1 MKATLIRLTS
11 MAALVVTGLCQAK
24 PPEVPADWKTECVG
38 NFNISVPG
46 EVDIAL
52 LSPHSDPR
60 LDGAIFSY
68 NRGPSFSRLVNGG
81 VFHVSDEV
89 PYEFFLKKR
98 NEDVK
103 ELDKRLDGDFKYYDV
118 SRDDFFSST
127 FEDSESKSISSYRWV
142 ANRMYFH
149 EAIAQYN
156 FFSKDQVD
164 TFFSEFVENF
174 RPRGLYE
181 IPKEKGYCIPY
192 GFVKSAAPRNR
203 RKLAMSMVLKD
214 HPDVTIELQERGI
227 SPGTKD
233 RPSEKETIHK
243 FWKYD
248 AGGYAEKLQTL
259 GFPSFRSVKMG
270 GQKGLAVFVEIT
282 LPVKCVHGN
291 ERYTP
296 DETFERV
303 CFPPQVINY
312 GYMAEIKGEASAKE
326 DKPNLTL
333 LVRQESEYGPNGKPT
348 ISKDELRVMAETI
361 AASVTRR

>member
-11 MAALVVTGLCQAK
+11 LAAMVVAGLCQAK
-24 PPEVPADWKTECVG
+24 TPEVPADWKTECVG
-38 NFNISVPG
+38 YFNISVPG
-46 EVDIAL
+46 EVDIE
-52 LSPHSDPR
+52 LSPITH
-60 LDGAIFSY
+60 
-68 NRGPSFSRLVNGG
+68 GG
-81 VFHVSDEV
+81 RFEVSKVV
-89 PYEFFLKKR
+89 PYEYFLKKR
-98 NEDVK
+98 NEDIK
-103 ELDKRLDGDFKYYDV
+103 DLDKRMIAEGSTSGYVRHYDI

-127 FEDSESKSISSYRWV
+127 FEGPDRKSISSYRWA

-174 RPRGLYE
+174 RPRELYE

-192 GFVKSAAPRNR
+192 GFVKSAVPQHP
-203 RKLAMSMVLKD
+203 RKLSMSMVLKD
-214 HPDVTIELQERGI
+214 HPDVTIYLGERGI
-227 SPGTKD
+227 SPRIKD
-233 RPSEKETIHK
+233 LPSEKKTIRE
-243 FWKYD
+243 FWKYE

-282 LPVKCVHGN
+282 LPVKCVYGN

-312 GYMAEIKGEASAKE
+312 GYMVEIKGEASANE

-333 LVRQESEYGPNGKPT
+333 IVRQESEHGPNGKAT

-361 AASVTRR
+361 AASVKRR